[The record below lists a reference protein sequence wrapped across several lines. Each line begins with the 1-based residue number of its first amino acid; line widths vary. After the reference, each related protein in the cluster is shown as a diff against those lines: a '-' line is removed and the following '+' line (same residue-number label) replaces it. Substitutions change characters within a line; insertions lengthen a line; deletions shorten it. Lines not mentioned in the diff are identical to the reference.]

1 MIQLPSRVA
10 LPAVA
15 SVILVVIGFAFWFG
29 SESAYIKTTVQEM
42 TRAIERME
50 RRIDRLE
57 VRLGRAPAAYQTA
70 VEPELR
76 PAAAPQ

>member
-1 MIQLPSRVA
+1 MIQLPTRVA

-15 SVILVVIGFAFWFG
+15 SMILVIIGFAFWFG

-57 VRLGRAPAAYQTA
+57 IRLGRAPAAYGPIGPDEIT
-70 VEPELR
+70 
-76 PAAAPQ
+76 PQ